1 MQKKIEH
8 ILFGREKQITPEE
21 KVRQPLPHA
30 EFRFANPFIVLHH
43 MGPKFIRPG
52 EQLRIQPHPHRGF
65 SPELHPCHWQGLVR
79 NLRLSSVA
87 FQLQG
92 EGYHKDNA
100 GHDDVIH
107 AGDVQWM
114 FAGKGIVHSEGPTKE
129 LLEKG
134 GVQELVQ
141 LWINAPATH
150 KGESPFYQS
159 ASKAAL
165 PVVIQQEGVQF
176 RLTTGEYEG
185 KLGPL
190 KSFTPVISMIGEIEK
205 GRRVQLTATPGY
217 WTLLYVIKGDI
228 TVHGETVP
236 AYHLLVF
243 EKDNEEIILSAGS
256 DAQVLFLSAEPIEEP
271 VAAKD
276 NFVMNTKEEI
286 DQALEDTRNGTFGTL
301 NF

>member
-21 KVRQPLPHA
+21 KVRQPLPHD

-43 MGPKFIRPG
+43 MGPRFIRLG
-52 EQLRIQPHPHRGF
+52 E
-65 SPELHPCHWQGLVR
+65 
-79 NLRLSSVA
+79 
-87 FQLQG
+87 
-92 EGYHKDNA
+92 
-100 GHDDVIH
+100 
-107 AGDVQWM
+107 
-114 FAGKGIVHSEGPTKE
+114 HSEGPTKE

-159 ASKAAL
+159 APKAAL

-176 RLTTGEYEG
+176 RLASGEYEG
-185 KLGPL
+185 KQGPL

-236 AYHLLVF
+236 ACHLLVF

-256 DAQVLFLSAEPIEEP
+256 DAQVLFLSAEPIGEP

-276 NFVMNTKEEI
+276 NFVMNKKEEI
-286 DQALEDTRNGTFGTL
+286 DQALEDARNGAFGTL